1 MSNVWAGAL
10 ALAAG
15 AVLVAQGEMLASIS
29 QRYGIWLALLA
40 NSAVGLP
47 IILVLATQQSSSGF
61 VSVVEHA
68 RWWYLIPGLL
78 GTFFVAANANAYA
91 KLGPLAAASLI
102 ITAQLVTALLAD
114 WIGLSSVKH
123 TVSLERVIGVG
134 LMLGGCLLALPKQ
147 I

>member
-61 VSVVEHA
+61 VSVFEHA